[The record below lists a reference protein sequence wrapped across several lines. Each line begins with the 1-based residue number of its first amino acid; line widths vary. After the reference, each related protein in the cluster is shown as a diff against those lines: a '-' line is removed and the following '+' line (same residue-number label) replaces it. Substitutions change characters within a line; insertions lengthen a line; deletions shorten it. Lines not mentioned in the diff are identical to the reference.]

1 MEKCLPQTRN
11 TKSLVDIF
19 SKKMS
24 DTQRMYSWWQERVEL
39 RHFIYSS
46 PSKFYPPAH
55 QYCDLNKSEGKK
67 EEKYHLLL
75 YELTKNLNILE
86 SREMEIRDEMSRIL
100 RAQSHSRK
108 SQNVKYIINSVSED
122 LILPQ
127 MLIYVHLFLERGVE
141 ESARIQSPM
150 DLNAWGWG

>member
-1 MEKCLPQTRN
+1 M
-11 TKSLVDIF
+11 
-19 SKKMS
+19 
-24 DTQRMYSWWQERVEL
+24 
-39 RHFIYSS
+39 
-46 PSKFYPPAH
+46 
-55 QYCDLNKSEGKK
+55 
-67 EEKYHLLL
+67 

-141 ESARIQSPM
+141 ESVRIQSPM
-150 DLNAWGWG
+150 DLNAWG